1 MSNVVTVQNLYKSF
15 GKNHVL
21 QNLSF
26 TIESGRVIGLLG
38 ENGAGKSTLIKILAD
53 LYKADKGRVLINGK
67 PVSSH
72 THDDV
77 SFMLESSNLYYWMT
91 VRQAIDYYSDM
102 FNNFKKEKAL
112 ALCKELN
119 IDLKS
124 YIANLSKGNQERVLL
139 MLTLSREVPL
149 YLLDEPVGGLDPGI
163 KRSIIQIILGNI
175 PENATVLIA
184 SHLLRDLEEIFDE
197 IYIFHD
203 NRLVTAIA
211 DDIREKYHSSVE
223 EYYLEVTHND

>member
-15 GKNHVL
+15 GKNRVL
-21 QNLSF
+21 QDLSF

-38 ENGAGKSTLIKILAD
+38 ENGVGKSTLIKILAD
-53 LYKADKGRVLINGK
+53 LYKADKGTVLINGK
-67 PVSSH
+67 PVSPL
-72 THDDV
+72 THGDV
-77 SFMLESSNLYYWMT
+77 SILLESSNLYYWMT
-91 VRQAIDYYSDM
+91 VLQAIDYYSDM
-102 FNNFKKEKAL
+102 FINFKKEKAV

-119 IDLKS
+119 IDLKGF
-124 YIANLSKGNQERVLL
+124 IANLSKGNQERVLL
-139 MLTLSREVPL
+139 MLALSREVSL
-149 YLLDEPVGGLDPGI
+149 YLLDEPAGGLDPGI

-197 IYIFHD
+197 VYIFHD
-203 NRLVTAIA
+203 NRIVTATA

-223 EYYLEVTHND
+223 EYYLEVTHNA